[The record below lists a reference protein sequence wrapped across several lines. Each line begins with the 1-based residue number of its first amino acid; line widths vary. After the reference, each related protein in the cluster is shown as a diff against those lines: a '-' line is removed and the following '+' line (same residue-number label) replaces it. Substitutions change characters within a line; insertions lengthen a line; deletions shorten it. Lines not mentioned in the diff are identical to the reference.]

1 MHTAALVL
9 ADGASVAV
17 RPIEKTDRD
26 AFSAWFGRLSPE
38 SRRRRF
44 HGPKPKLS
52 ARELAYLTEV
62 DHVSHTALL
71 AIDARDGRLI
81 GEARYA
87 TAEPDGRT
95 ADIAVTVTD
104 GWQGR
109 GVGSWLAR
117 LLVAAARANGMTHL
131 TALTLADNPAAI
143 AMVRRLGFRLKG
155 QDTDA
160 LEFELA
166 LT

>member
-9 ADGASVAV
+9 ADGARVGV
-17 RPIEKTDRD
+17 RQISADDRD
-26 AFSAWFGRLSPE
+26 AFSTWFGRLTPE

-52 ARELAYLTEV
+52 ARELTYLTEV

-71 AIDARDGRLI
+71 AVDDAGELI

-87 TAEPDGRT
+87 TAEPGGRT

-104 GWQGR
+104 EWQGR
-109 GVGSWLAR
+109 GIGTRLAR
-117 LLVAAARANGMTHL
+117 LLVAAARANGMTRL
-131 TALTLADNPAAI
+131 TALTLPENDAAI
-143 AMVRRLGFRLKG
+143 ALVRRLGFRLAG
-155 QDTDA
+155 IDPDA

-166 LT
+166 LS